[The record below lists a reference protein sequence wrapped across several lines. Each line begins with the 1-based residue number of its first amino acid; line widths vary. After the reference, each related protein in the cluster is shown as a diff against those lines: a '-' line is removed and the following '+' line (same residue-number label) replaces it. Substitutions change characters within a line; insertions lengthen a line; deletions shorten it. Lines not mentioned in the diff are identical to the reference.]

1 MMAYTRPPDK
11 LNSIM
16 DALYKQLHFDRI
28 SEEYLIIKMW
38 KEVAGAYIT
47 KASQVEKVYQGLLY
61 VKVKSAAWRNELMF
75 KKASIIEE
83 MNKRLGKEVV
93 KDIIFK

>member
-1 MMAYTRPPDK
+1 MAYTRPPDK

-16 DALYKQLHFDRI
+16 DALYKQLHFDRV

-38 KEVAGAYIT
+38 KEIAGAYIA
-47 KASQVEKVYQGLLY
+47 KASQVEKIYQGILY
-61 VKVKSAAWRNELMF
+61 VKVKNAAWRNELMF
-75 KKASIIEE
+75 KKENIIEK
-83 MNKRLGKEVV
+83 MNQQLGKDAV